1 MSSNESSSGSPD
13 SESKNKEQKQQNGS
27 EANHSSSSGSSS
39 SGDEDY
45 SVEDELEDD
54 AVVLQSNVVES
65 AVMDTVK
72 RMYSSNVHAAP
83 SGNYAAMRT
92 NGEIFSQGSRRAW
105 DLVNPSG
112 VHPKD
117 QNQPIFSYDLSALP
131 DTVEAKPW
139 TAPDADI
146 SDWFNYGF
154 SEQTWE
160 KYRKKMLS
168 VIKNKKYEAKI
179 TLLSEQTETKKKR
192 T

>member
-1 MSSNESSSGSPD
+1 MNSDDSSAD
-13 SESKNKEQKQQNGS
+13 SDSKDKEEDRKHES
-27 EANHSSSSGSSS
+27 EAGSSSSGGSS

-45 SVEDELEDD
+45 SVEDELGDD

-83 SGNYAAMRT
+83 SGTYAAMRT

-117 QNQPIFSYDLSALP
+117 QTQPIFSYDLSSLP
-131 DTVEAKPW
+131 NTVEAKPW
-139 TAPDADI
+139 TAAGADI

-154 SEQTWE
+154 NEQTWE

-179 TLLSEQTETKKKR
+179 TLLSEQTETKRKR
-192 T
+192 P